1 MSIST
6 HDEPAAPART
16 EPPRRGGPGLRWL
29 AAGYLGLAAFFA
41 LEASVRRG
49 GPASD
54 LSTTDADAGTTG
66 AVSAAFAAGLVLVP
80 VARGV
85 LPGRLPRVAGPLG
98 LAVEVAGISL
108 RLWSM
113 RSLGG
118 AYTRVLRADVAPSVV
133 EDGPYRLVRHPGYLG
148 SLTAWGGFA
157 LASGSPAAVV
167 LVDVI
172 FGRAYARR
180 IEAEERLLVRDLPGY
195 AEYRRRTWRL
205 IPWVWLRSEFS
216 RGAGSGERNR
226 GVGRGV

>member
-1 MSIST
+1 MSAPT
-6 HDEPAAPART
+6 QEPGKAADT
-16 EPPRRGGPGLRWL
+16 EPERRRGPGLRWL
-29 AAGYLGLAAFFA
+29 AAGYLGLAGFFA

-49 GPASD
+49 GAASD
-54 LSTTDADAGTTG
+54 LSTTTADDGTTG
-66 AVSAAFAAGLVLVP
+66 TVVAAFAAGLVLVP
-80 VARGV
+80 IARGTIR
-85 LPGRLPRVAGPLG
+85 GRLPHAAGPLG
-98 LAVEVAGISL
+98 MAVEAAGICL

-113 RSLGG
+113 RTLGA

-167 LVDVI
+167 LAGVI

-205 IPWVWLRSEFS
+205 VPRVW
-216 RGAGSGERNR
+216 
-226 GVGRGV
+226 